1 MTALLALLA
10 SATWGLADFLGGAL
24 SRRVATVRV
33 LLWSQACGLL
43 FALLAVAAGGWRTPG
58 AWLWWAVGAGVFSAF
73 GTACFYRALALGTMS
88 VVAPISGTSL
98 VVPVVV
104 ALVLGER
111 PSAVQLSGI
120 ALAAL
125 GVVLA
130 SGPELR
136 GVDVQRTAVLLAIA
150 AAVGFGGTLV
160 LVPRAGP
167 DRWAMVTGT
176 TALTMVAIVGSYALA
191 RPPPGPPLRGR
202 DSLGAAAIG
211 GLAVSAFGLYAYA
224 STRGLV
230 AVLAV
235 LASLYPVVT
244 VVLAY
249 ALLGER
255 LRGIQL
261 WGVLAAFA
269 GVLCLAAG

>member
-1 MTALLALLA
+1 MAALLALLA
-10 SATWGLADFLGGAL
+10 SATWGAADFLGGAL

-33 LLWSQACGLL
+33 LLWSQACGLA
-43 FALLAVAAGGWRTPG
+43 FALCVVAFGGWRTPG
-58 AWLWWAVGAGVFSAF
+58 AWLWWAVATGAFSSI

-98 VVPVVV
+98 VVPVVWGL
-104 ALVLGER
+104 AAGER
-111 PSAVQLSGI
+111 PGAVQLAGI
-120 ALAAL
+120 GLAAL

-136 GVDVQRTAVLLAIA
+136 GVDVQRKAVLLAVA
-150 AAVGFGGTLV
+150 AAFGFGGTLV

-167 DRWAMVTGT
+167 DRWAMVTAT
-176 TALTMVAIVGSYALA
+176 TALTMVAMVSAYAVA

-202 DSLGAAAIG
+202 DAAGVVAIG
-211 GLAVSAFGLYAYA
+211 ALMVAAFGLYAYVA
-224 STRGLV
+224 TRGLV

-244 VVLAY
+244 VVLAQVVFH
-249 ALLGER
+249 ER

-261 WGVLAAFA
+261 GGVLAAFA